1 MVRMSIGN
9 RKHVKTCLRIV
20 LDGLQSLKQIEAISG
35 ESPLASVKHSER
47 RRLTSECGYSPP
59 WENFVN
65 SGAHG
70 NLFDVLIFT
79 AQ

>member
-1 MVRMSIGN
+1 MSI
-9 RKHVKTCLRIV
+9 RKQETCETCLRIV
-20 LDGLQSLKQIEAISG
+20 LDGLQSLKQTEVISG
-35 ESPLASVKHSER
+35 ELPLASVKHSER
-47 RRLTSECGYSPP
+47 RRLTSKCGYLPA

-65 SGAHG
+65 SGVHG